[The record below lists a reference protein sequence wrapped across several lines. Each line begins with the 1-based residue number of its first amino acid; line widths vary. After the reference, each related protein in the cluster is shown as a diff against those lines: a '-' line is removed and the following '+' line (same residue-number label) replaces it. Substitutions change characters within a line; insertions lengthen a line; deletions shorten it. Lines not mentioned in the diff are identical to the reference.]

1 MTKRCPFCAEEIQ
14 DAAIKCKHCGEM
26 LNLNSQKDESKI
38 AEVDT
43 YFDKVKTKK
52 HSENSWGGKALAE
65 ARDQAEATDQA
76 EARDQVKSPT
86 KTKKHSEN
94 SWGGKALAEA
104 RVQSVFE
111 EKVSKKSV
119 KRSNNKKYEFDIFSW
134 EKIIIVFLLVIVGA
148 FIISNINNKPQIN
161 KTIIIERPISPPS
174 APPTKPGSGFNWS
187 GLTNL
192 GTCILSGQC
201 GGPKPNPKPKCE
213 IDWGDHNFGRG
224 PGIDCD

>member
-26 LNLNSQKDESKI
+26 LNASVNTSQDQ
-38 AEVDT
+38 
-43 YFDKVKTKK
+43 KVV
-52 HSENSWGGKALAE
+52 LAPGN
-65 ARDQAEATDQA
+65 T
-76 EARDQVKSPT
+76 PT